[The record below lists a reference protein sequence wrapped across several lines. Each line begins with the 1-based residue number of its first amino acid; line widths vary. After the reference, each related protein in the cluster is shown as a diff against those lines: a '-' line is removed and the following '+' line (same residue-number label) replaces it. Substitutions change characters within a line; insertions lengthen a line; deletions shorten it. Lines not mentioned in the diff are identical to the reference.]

1 MKLMEKVDEYKF
13 DIERRTT
20 RGVLSMVHLCDLHFG
35 VIDPKEEYDILEEQ
49 ILKKIE
55 QMPILDIISI
65 NGDLFHRKYMSNTGP
80 ILYASLFISRI
91 REIAIKKKST
101 VILIAGT
108 REHDAGQLQLFYHYL
123 NDPEFDIR
131 IVETI
136 QFEYVKGSKILC
148 IPELYS
154 VDENIYKNFLWDSGL
169 YDMCFM
175 HGTIK
180 GSVYGDNAG
189 QSRLFSINDFG
200 NCLGPI
206 ISGHVHV
213 AGCFEKYFYYGGSPI
228 RWKFGEE
235 QEKGFLIVLY
245 DLDSR
250 YHYTHL
256 MPVYSFRYDTVNID
270 DLMNNDPK
278 DVIEYINNL
287 KEKENIDYIRIE
299 FSEKFPS
306 DNIELL
312 KAYYQ
317 TNGKVKMKLNRSKSS
332 IETNS
337 IDTKKYDEYS
347 YMFDKN
353 LSPYDILARYINEQE
368 NAVLITGDQIKELLQ
383 DS

>member
-55 QMPILDIISI
+55 GMPIIDIISI
-65 NGDLFHRKYMSNTGP
+65 NGDLFHKKYMSNTGP
-80 ILYASLFISRI
+80 VLYASLFMSRI
-91 REIAIKKKST
+91 REIAIKKKAT

-136 QFEYVKGSKILC
+136 QFEYVKGAKILC
-148 IPELYS
+148 IPELYNI
-154 VDENIYKNFLWDSGL
+154 DENIYKNFLWDSGI

-180 GSVYGDNAG
+180 GSVYSDNAG

-228 RWKFGEE
+228 RWRFGEE
-235 QEKGFLIVLY
+235 AEKGFLVVLY
-245 DLDSR
+245 DLDNR

-256 MPVYSFRYDTVNID
+256 IPVYSFKYDTVNID
-270 DLMNNDPK
+270 DLMANDPK
-278 DVIEYINNL
+278 DIIEYINNL
-287 KEKENIDYIRIE
+287 KEKENIDYLRIE
-299 FSEKFPS
+299 FNEKFPS

-317 TNGKVKMKLNRSKSS
+317 TNGKIKMKLNRSKSYMES
-332 IETNS
+332 KS
-337 IDTKKYDEYS
+337 VDSKKYNEYS

-368 NAVLITGDQIKELLQ
+368 NSVIINGDQIKELLQ

>member
-1 MKLMEKVDEYKF
+1 MKLMEPVEYKF
-13 DIERRTT
+13 DIQRRNT

-35 VIDPKEEYDILEEQ
+35 VIDPKEEYTILEEQ
-49 ILKKIE
+49 ILNKIE
-55 QMPILDIISI
+55 KMQILDIISI
-65 NGDLFHRKYMSNTGP
+65 NGDLFHRKYMSNTAP
-80 ILYASLFISRI
+80 VLYASLFMSKI
-91 REIAIKKKST
+91 REISIKKNAT

-136 QFEYVKGSKILC
+136 QFEYVKGAKILC
-148 IPELYS
+148 IPELYN
-154 VDENIYKNFLWDSGL
+154 VEENIYKNFLWDSGL
-169 YDMCFM
+169 YDLCFM

-180 GSVYGDNAG
+180 GAVYGDNSG
-189 QSRLFSINDFG
+189 QSRLFTINDFG

-235 QEKGFLIVLY
+235 EEKGFLIVLY
-245 DLDSR
+245 DMDTR
-250 YHYTHL
+250 YHYTH
-256 MPVYSFRYDTVNID
+256 MIPVYSFRYDTINID
-270 DLMNNDPK
+270 DLIANDPK
-278 DVIEYINNL
+278 DIIEYINNL

-299 FSEKFPS
+299 FGENFPR

-317 TNGKVKMKLNRSKSS
+317 TNGKIKMKMTRPKQISQENNFNTQL
-332 IETNS
+332 
-337 IDTKKYDEYS
+337 YDQYS

-368 NAVLITGDQIKELLQ
+368 NSVIVTGDQIKELVE
-383 DS
+383 DMC

>member
-1 MKLMEKVDEYKF
+1 MKLMEPVEYKF
-13 DIERRTT
+13 DIQRRNT

-35 VIDPKEEYDILEEQ
+35 VIDPKEEYTILEEQ
-49 ILKKIE
+49 ILNKIE
-55 QMPILDIISI
+55 KMQILDIISI
-65 NGDLFHRKYMSNTGP
+65 NGDLFHRKYMSNTAP
-80 ILYASLFISRI
+80 VLYASLFMSKI
-91 REIAIKKKST
+91 REIAIKKNAT

-136 QFEYVKGSKILC
+136 QFEYVKGAKILC
-148 IPELYS
+148 IPELYN
-154 VDENIYKNFLWDSGL
+154 VEENIYKNFLWDSGL
-169 YDMCFM
+169 YDLCFM

-180 GSVYGDNAG
+180 GAVYGDNSG
-189 QSRLFSINDFG
+189 QSRLFTINDFG

-235 QEKGFLIVLY
+235 EEKGFLIVLY
-245 DLDSR
+245 DMDTR
-250 YHYTHL
+250 YHYTH
-256 MPVYSFRYDTVNID
+256 MIPVYSFRYDTINID
-270 DLMNNDPK
+270 DLIANDPK
-278 DVIEYINNL
+278 DIIEYINNL

-299 FSEKFPS
+299 FGEDFPR

-317 TNGKVKMKLNRSKSS
+317 TNGKIKMKMTRSKQISQ
-332 IETNS
+332 ENNFNAQL
-337 IDTKKYDEYS
+337 YDQYS

-368 NAVLITGDQIKELLQ
+368 NSVIVTGDQIKELVE
-383 DS
+383 DMC

>member
-1 MKLMEKVDEYKF
+1 MKLMEPVEYKF
-13 DIERRTT
+13 DIQRRNT

-35 VIDPKEEYDILEEQ
+35 VIDPKEEYTILEEQ
-49 ILKKIE
+49 ILNKIE
-55 QMPILDIISI
+55 KMPILDIISI
-65 NGDLFHRKYMSNTGP
+65 NGDLFHRKYMSNTAP
-80 ILYASLFISRI
+80 VLYASLFMSKI
-91 REIAIKKKST
+91 REIAIKKNAT

-136 QFEYVKGSKILC
+136 QFEYVKGAKILC
-148 IPELYS
+148 IPELYN
-154 VDENIYKNFLWDSGL
+154 VEENIYKNFLWDSGL
-169 YDMCFM
+169 YDLCFM

-180 GSVYGDNAG
+180 GAVYGDNSG
-189 QSRLFSINDFG
+189 QSRLFTINDFG

-235 QEKGFLIVLY
+235 EEKGFLIVLY
-245 DLDSR
+245 DMDTR
-250 YHYTHL
+250 YHYTH
-256 MPVYSFRYDTVNID
+256 MIPVYSFRYDTINID
-270 DLMNNDPK
+270 DLIANDPK
-278 DVIEYINNL
+278 DIIEYINNL

-299 FSEKFPS
+299 FGEDFPR

-317 TNGKVKMKLNRSKSS
+317 TNGKIKMKMTRSKQVSQ
-332 IETNS
+332 ENNFNTQL
-337 IDTKKYDEYS
+337 YDQYS

-368 NAVLITGDQIKELLQ
+368 NSVIVTGDQIKELVE
-383 DS
+383 DMC

>member
-1 MKLMEKVDEYKF
+1 MKLMEPVEYKF
-13 DIERRTT
+13 DIQRRNT

-35 VIDPKEEYDILEEQ
+35 VIDPKQEYDILEEQ
-49 ILKKIE
+49 VLKKIE
-55 QMPILDIISI
+55 KMPILDIISI
-65 NGDLFHRKYMSNTGP
+65 NGDLFHRKYMSNTAP
-80 ILYASLFISRI
+80 VLYASLFMSKI
-91 REIAIKKKST
+91 REIAIKKNAT

-136 QFEYVKGSKILC
+136 QFEYVKGAKILC
-148 IPELYS
+148 IPELYN
-154 VDENIYKNFLWDSGL
+154 VEENIYKNFLWDSGL
-169 YDMCFM
+169 YDLCFM

-180 GSVYGDNAG
+180 GAVYGDNSG
-189 QSRLFSINDFG
+189 QSRLFTINDFG

-235 QEKGFLIVLY
+235 EEKGFLIVLY
-245 DLDSR
+245 DMDTR
-250 YHYTHL
+250 YHYTH
-256 MPVYSFRYDTVNID
+256 MIPVYSFRYDTINID
-270 DLMNNDPK
+270 DLIANDPK
-278 DVIEYINNL
+278 DIIEYINNL

-299 FSEKFPS
+299 FGEDFPR

-317 TNGKVKMKLNRSKSS
+317 ANGKIKMKMTRSKQISQ
-332 IETNS
+332 ENNFNTQL
-337 IDTKKYDEYS
+337 YDQYS

-368 NAVLITGDQIKELLQ
+368 NSVIVTGDQIKELVE
-383 DS
+383 DMC

>member
-1 MKLMEKVDEYKF
+1 MKLMEREYKF
-13 DIERRTT
+13 DIQRKNS

-35 VIDPKEEYDILEEQ
+35 VIDPKQEYDILEEQ
-49 ILKKIE
+49 VLKKIE
-55 QMPILDIISI
+55 KMPILDIISI

-80 ILYASLFISRI
+80 ILYTSLFVSRI
-91 REIAIKKKST
+91 REIAIKKNAT

-148 IPELYS
+148 IPELYNI
-154 VDENIYKNFLWDSGL
+154 DESIYKNFLWDSGL

-180 GSVYGDNAG
+180 GAIYGDNSG
-189 QSRLFSINDFG
+189 QSRLFNINDFG

-235 QEKGFLIVLY
+235 QEKGFLVVLY

-250 YHYTHL
+250 YHYTHM
-256 MPVYSFRYDTVNID
+256 MPVYSFRYDTINID
-270 DLMNNDPK
+270 DLMTNDPK
-278 DVIEYINNL
+278 DIIEYINNL

-299 FSEKFPS
+299 FSEEFPT
-306 DNIELL
+306 DNVELL

-317 TNGKVKMKLNRSKSS
+317 TNGKIKMKMNRSKQK
-332 IETNS
+332 IQEDKINTQL
-337 IDTKKYDEYS
+337 YDQYS

-368 NAVLITGDQIKELLQ
+368 NAVLVTGDQIKQLVEEI
-383 DS
+383 

>member
-1 MKLMEKVDEYKF
+1 MKLMEPVEYKF
-13 DIERRTT
+13 DIQRRNT

-35 VIDPKEEYDILEEQ
+35 VIDPKEEYTILEEQ
-49 ILKKIE
+49 ILNKIE
-55 QMPILDIISI
+55 KMQILDIISI
-65 NGDLFHRKYMSNTGP
+65 NGDLFHRKYMSNTAP
-80 ILYASLFISRI
+80 VLYASLFMSKI
-91 REIAIKKKST
+91 REIAIKKNAT

-136 QFEYVKGSKILC
+136 QFEYVKGAKILC
-148 IPELYS
+148 IPELYN
-154 VDENIYKNFLWDSGL
+154 VEENIYKNFLWDSGP
-169 YDMCFM
+169 YDLCFM

-180 GSVYGDNAG
+180 GAVYGDNSG
-189 QSRLFSINDFG
+189 QSRLFTINDFG

-235 QEKGFLIVLY
+235 EEKGFLIVLY
-245 DLDSR
+245 DMDTR
-250 YHYTHL
+250 YHYTH
-256 MPVYSFRYDTVNID
+256 MIPVYSFRYDTINID
-270 DLMNNDPK
+270 DLIANDPK
-278 DVIEYINNL
+278 DIIEYINNL

-299 FSEKFPS
+299 FGEDFPR

-317 TNGKVKMKLNRSKSS
+317 TNGKIKMKMTRSKQISQ
-332 IETNS
+332 ENNFNTQL
-337 IDTKKYDEYS
+337 YDQYS

-368 NAVLITGDQIKELLQ
+368 NSVIVTGDQIKELVE
-383 DS
+383 DMC

>member
-1 MKLMEKVDEYKF
+1 MKLMEPVEYKF
-13 DIERRTT
+13 DIQRRNT

-35 VIDPKEEYDILEEQ
+35 VIDPKEEYTILEEQ
-49 ILKKIE
+49 ILNKIE
-55 QMPILDIISI
+55 KMQILDIISI
-65 NGDLFHRKYMSNTGP
+65 NGDLFHRKYMSNTAP
-80 ILYASLFISRI
+80 VLYASLFMSKI
-91 REIAIKKKST
+91 REIAIKKNAT

-136 QFEYVKGSKILC
+136 QFEYVKGAKILC
-148 IPELYS
+148 IPELYN
-154 VDENIYKNFLWDSGL
+154 VEENIYKNFLWDSGL
-169 YDMCFM
+169 YDLCFM

-180 GSVYGDNAG
+180 GAVYGDNSG
-189 QSRLFSINDFG
+189 QSRLFTINDFG

-235 QEKGFLIVLY
+235 EEKGFLIVLY
-245 DLDSR
+245 DMDTR
-250 YHYTHL
+250 YHYTH
-256 MPVYSFRYDTVNID
+256 MIPVYSFRYDTINID
-270 DLMNNDPK
+270 DLIANDPK
-278 DVIEYINNL
+278 DIIEYINNL

-299 FSEKFPS
+299 FGEDFPR

-317 TNGKVKMKLNRSKSS
+317 TNGKIKMKMTRSKQISQ
-332 IETNS
+332 ENNFNTQL
-337 IDTKKYDEYS
+337 YDQYS

-368 NAVLITGDQIKELLQ
+368 NSVIVTGDQIKELVE
-383 DS
+383 DMC

>member
-1 MKLMEKVDEYKF
+1 MKLMEREYKF
-13 DIERRTT
+13 DIQRKNS

-35 VIDPKEEYDILEEQ
+35 VIDPKQEYDILEEQ
-49 ILKKIE
+49 VLKKIE
-55 QMPILDIISI
+55 KMPILDIISI

-80 ILYASLFISRI
+80 ILYASLFVSRI
-91 REIAIKKKST
+91 REIAIKKNAT

-148 IPELYS
+148 IPELYNI
-154 VDENIYKNFLWDSGL
+154 DESIYKNFLWDSGL

-180 GSVYGDNAG
+180 GAIYGDNAG
-189 QSRLFSINDFG
+189 QSRLFNINDFG

-235 QEKGFLIVLY
+235 QEKGFLVVLY

-250 YHYTHL
+250 YHYTHM
-256 MPVYSFRYDTVNID
+256 MPVYSFRYDTINID
-270 DLMNNDPK
+270 DLMTNDPK
-278 DVIEYINNL
+278 DIIEYINNL

-299 FSEKFPS
+299 FSEEFPT
-306 DNIELL
+306 DNVELL

-317 TNGKVKMKLNRSKSS
+317 TNGKIKMKMNRSKQK
-332 IETNS
+332 IQEDKINTQL
-337 IDTKKYDEYS
+337 YDQYS

-368 NAVLITGDQIKELLQ
+368 NAVLVSGDQIKQLVE
-383 DS
+383 DI

>member
-1 MKLMEKVDEYKF
+1 MKLMEPVEYKF
-13 DIERRTT
+13 DIQRRNT

-35 VIDPKEEYDILEEQ
+35 VIDPKEEYTILEEQ
-49 ILKKIE
+49 ILNKIE
-55 QMPILDIISI
+55 KMQILDIISI
-65 NGDLFHRKYMSNTGP
+65 NGDLFHRKYMSNTAP
-80 ILYASLFISRI
+80 VLYASLFMSKI
-91 REIAIKKKST
+91 REIAIKKNAT

-131 IVETI
+131 IAETI
-136 QFEYVKGSKILC
+136 QFEYVKGAKILC
-148 IPELYS
+148 IPELYN
-154 VDENIYKNFLWDSGL
+154 VEENIYKKFLWDSGL
-169 YDMCFM
+169 YDLCFM

-180 GSVYGDNAG
+180 GAVYGDNSG
-189 QSRLFSINDFG
+189 QSRLFTINDFG

-235 QEKGFLIVLY
+235 EEKGFLIVLY
-245 DLDSR
+245 DMDTR
-250 YHYTHL
+250 YHYTH
-256 MPVYSFRYDTVNID
+256 MIPVYSFRYDTINID
-270 DLMNNDPK
+270 DLIANDPK
-278 DVIEYINNL
+278 DIIEYINNL

-299 FSEKFPS
+299 FGEDFPR

-317 TNGKVKMKLNRSKSS
+317 TNGKIKMKMARSKQISQ
-332 IETNS
+332 ENNFNTQL
-337 IDTKKYDEYS
+337 YDQYS

-368 NAVLITGDQIKELLQ
+368 NSVIVTGDQIKELVE
-383 DS
+383 DMC

>member
-1 MKLMEKVDEYKF
+1 MKLMEPVEYKF
-13 DIERRTT
+13 DIQRRNT

-35 VIDPKEEYDILEEQ
+35 VIDPKEEYTILEEQ
-49 ILKKIE
+49 ILNKIE
-55 QMPILDIISI
+55 KMPILDIISI
-65 NGDLFHRKYMSNTGP
+65 NGDLFHRKYMSNTAP
-80 ILYASLFISRI
+80 VLYASLFMSKI
-91 REIAIKKKST
+91 REIAIKKNAT

-136 QFEYVKGSKILC
+136 QFEYVKGAKILC
-148 IPELYS
+148 IPELYN
-154 VDENIYKNFLWDSGL
+154 VEENIYKNFLWDSGL
-169 YDMCFM
+169 YDLCFM

-180 GSVYGDNAG
+180 GAVYGDNSG
-189 QSRLFSINDFG
+189 QSRLFTINDFG

-235 QEKGFLIVLY
+235 EEKGFLIVLY
-245 DLDSR
+245 DMDTR
-250 YHYTHL
+250 YHYTH
-256 MPVYSFRYDTVNID
+256 MIPVYSFRYDTINID
-270 DLMNNDPK
+270 DLIANDPK
-278 DVIEYINNL
+278 DIIEYINNL

-299 FSEKFPS
+299 FGEDFPR

-317 TNGKVKMKLNRSKSS
+317 TNGKIKMKMTRSKQISQ
-332 IETNS
+332 ENNFNTQL
-337 IDTKKYDEYS
+337 YDQYS

-368 NAVLITGDQIKELLQ
+368 NSVIVTGDQIKELVE
-383 DS
+383 DMC

>member
-55 QMPILDIISI
+55 GMPIIDIISI
-65 NGDLFHRKYMSNTGP
+65 NGDLFHKKYMSNTGP
-80 ILYASLFISRI
+80 VLYASLFMSRI
-91 REIAIKKKST
+91 REIAIKKKAT

-136 QFEYVKGSKILC
+136 QFEYVKGAKILC
-148 IPELYS
+148 IPELYNI
-154 VDENIYKNFLWDSGL
+154 DENIYKNFLWDSGI

-228 RWKFGEE
+228 RWRFGEE
-235 QEKGFLIVLY
+235 AEKGFLIVLY

-256 MPVYSFRYDTVNID
+256 IPVYSFKYDTVNID
-270 DLMNNDPK
+270 DLMTNDPK
-278 DVIEYINNL
+278 DIIEYINNL
-287 KEKENIDYIRIE
+287 KEKENIDYLRIE
-299 FSEKFPS
+299 FNEKFPS

-317 TNGKVKMKLNRSKSS
+317 TNGKIKMKLNRSKSYMES
-332 IETNS
+332 KS
-337 IDTKKYDEYS
+337 VDSKKYNEYS

-368 NAVLITGDQIKELLQ
+368 NSVIITGDQIKELLQ